1 MEFRDLIKER
11 QSCRMYR
18 NEAVAHE
25 AILAILEEAQRA
37 PSWKNWQAS
46 RNYVVESPEMLA
58 KFREKALPPFNQK
71 SSAGAILIVTTYVKD
86 LVGFTDGKPN
96 NEVGN
101 GWGAYDLG
109 LHDAFLILAA
119 KNAGYDT
126 LIMGIRDAAGAR
138 ELLGI
143 PEEEEVMSVIALG
156 VRDESAPLPNRPRKA
171 VNEIAKFF

>member
-1 MEFRDLIKER
+1 MDFRDLIQER
-11 QSCRMYR
+11 KSIRAYLDEPVSR
-18 NEAVAHE
+18 E
-25 AILAILEEAQRA
+25 AIEALLTEAKRA

-46 RNYVVESPEMLA
+46 RCYVVESPEMLA
-58 KFREKALPPFNQK
+58 TFREKVLPPFNQK
-71 SSAGAILIVTTYVKD
+71 SSANAVLIVTTYVKNV
-86 LVGFTDGKPN
+86 VGFTDGEPN

-119 KNAGYDT
+119 RNAGYDT
-126 LIMGIRDAAGAR
+126 LIMGIRDAAAAR

-156 VRDESAPLPNRPRKA
+156 VRDSSVEPRNRDRKDLSET
-171 VNEIAKFF
+171 VKFF